1 MRKITLQLI
10 ASIILPCAVCH
21 GALITFFPGLDEL
34 IWTADAIVILRIE
47 KRISGNTRVTLYD
60 TYECYIYQTL
70 KGEIPVNQRVR
81 FRLMDARTS
90 FVSPFTDMSTHLVF
104 LTKKR
109 TPDEPTDYRS
119 LEIQGANILIS
130 PFGNEKMPDGKTIKE
145 KIQILLSRTLEY
157 NKKQY
162 EKEQMF
168 LNKILEGTENIT
180 GTTKTLPEIPVDIR
194 NYLERELGVSST
206 GMLVLVGKYKLTE
219 KSKFGQKGDHVI
231 HVIQQ
236 DLFGG
241 RLFWSCLVNLTENK
255 IQILYQA
262 GEPDKFSIIKS
273 ISLRA
278 GHECAN

>member
-1 MRKITLQLI
+1 MRKITLLLI

-21 GALITFFPGLDEL
+21 GALIAFFPGFDEL
-34 IWTADAIVILRIE
+34 IRTADAIVILRIE
-47 KRISGNTRVTLYD
+47 KRISGNTRFTLYD

-109 TPDEPTDYRS
+109 MLDEPTDYRS

-130 PFGNEKMPDGKTIKE
+130 PFGNEKMPNGKTIKE
-145 KIQILLSRTLEY
+145 KIQILLARTLEY

-168 LNKILEGTENIT
+168 LNKMLEGTENIT

-206 GMLVLVGKYKLTE
+206 GMLILIGKYKLTE
-219 KSKFGQKGDHVI
+219 KSKFGQKDDQVI

-262 GEPDKFSIIKS
+262 TEPDKFGIIKS

-278 GHECAN
+278 GHECAD